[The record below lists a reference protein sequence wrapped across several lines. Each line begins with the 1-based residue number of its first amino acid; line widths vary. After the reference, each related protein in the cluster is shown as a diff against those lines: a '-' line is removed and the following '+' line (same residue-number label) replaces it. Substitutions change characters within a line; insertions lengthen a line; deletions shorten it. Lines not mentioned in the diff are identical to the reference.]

1 MAIRN
6 LALTGYFENERCF
19 RELRMTSPS
28 LDRLVKGPIL
38 FRPH

>member
-6 LALTGYFENERCF
+6 LALTGHFENERC
-19 RELRMTSPS
+19 RELCMTSSS
-28 LDRLVKGPIL
+28 LGRLVKGPIL